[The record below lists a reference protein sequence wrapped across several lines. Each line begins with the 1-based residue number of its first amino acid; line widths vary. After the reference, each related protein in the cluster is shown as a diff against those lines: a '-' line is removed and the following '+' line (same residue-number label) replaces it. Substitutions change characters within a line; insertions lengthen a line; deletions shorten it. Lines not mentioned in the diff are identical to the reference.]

1 MFPAHLQII
10 VHWKRYVHLN
20 KVHMYRQ
27 DIMSLLDL
35 KKEKG
40 MSRKQSWWLIRSFT
54 ERKYFVSESVM
65 TCIWRLLHGE
75 VIALGNIHTDQNF
88 IILLQFAN
96 CRVLGTYVFF
106 ILFLF
111 IYAFIF
117 YFIIYGSILGSWSHF
132 LFYFI
137 LVFCCGLLVLESW
150 AHMVFYLLLFYFF
163 IFNFFFCCGLLVLGP
178 WAQ

>member
-40 MSRKQSWWLIRSFT
+40 MSRKQVWSSYFCQSWWLIRSFT

-75 VIALGNIHTDQNF
+75 VMALWNTYTDQNF
-88 IILLQFAN
+88 IILLQFAD
-96 CRVLGTYVFF
+96 CRVLGTYVFSFYFYSFMHLFF
-106 ILFLF
+106 ILLF
-111 IYAFIF
+111 M
-117 YFIIYGSILGSWSHF
+117 G
-132 LFYFI
+132 LF
-137 LVFCCGLLVLESW
+137 
-150 AHMVFYLLLFYFF
+150 
-163 IFNFFFCCGLLVLGP
+163 
-178 WAQ
+178 